1 MENQQEN
8 KLLQYKIQN
17 GCKAEDYVLL
27 KYEAILPAVL
37 LNIWKKYGFATLF
50 DGYLRVINPDDF
62 QELLIET
69 YFRGN
74 LSIPIFSTAFG
85 DIITLEEKQYIG
97 IVRYKSG
104 QFGFLTKGF
113 QQFLSNLEDE
123 YFMQKYFELPQYAE
137 AVERLG
143 TLAPD
148 ECFGYVPLLGLGGAK
163 KIENLHKV
171 KCREHIELISQ
182 LVGKIGM

>member
-1 MENQQEN
+1 MQIEIQSGAQVGQA
-8 KLLQYKIQN
+8 LLF
-17 GCKAEDYVLL
+17 
-27 KYEAILPAVL
+27 KYEAILPDEL
-37 LNIWKKYGFATLF
+37 LHIWKEHSFAALLG
-50 DGYLRVINPDDF
+50 GYLRVIDPDDY
-62 QELLIET
+62 QELLAET
-69 YFRGN
+69 YFRGRV
-74 LSIPIFSTAFG
+74 SIPILSTAFG
-85 DIITLEEKQYIG
+85 DIITFEEKQYIR

-113 QQFLSNLEDE
+113 QRFLSNLEDE
-123 YFMQKYFELPQYAE
+123 YFTQKYFELPQYTA

-171 KCREHIELISQ
+171 KCREHIELISH
-182 LVGKIGM
+182 LVGKIGC